1 MTVFNDFGEDLFAR
15 VNHEIKQLEFKKNPH
30 IIHTYFE
37 GVRVVDYKLS
47 GIFDEALAFS
57 PKNFFD
63 IEQVLKRGARDFSK
77 SC

>member
-47 GIFDEALAFS
+47 GIVDVVLVFLQKISLISSRFLKEAL
-57 PKNFFD
+57 
-63 IEQVLKRGARDFSK
+63 
-77 SC
+77 